1 MDLNELLARHQ
12 RASYFGVNAESTEE
26 RRSARHSAS
35 LFGAEIRLLRLKA
48 DQTAPIIWDRKP
60 VACGHG

>member
-12 RASYFGVNAESTEE
+12 RASYFGVNAESTKD
-26 RRSARHSAS
+26 RRSARRSAS
-35 LFGAEIRLLRLKA
+35 LFGAEIRLLRLKVN
-48 DQTAPIIWDRKP
+48 QTAPIFWDRQP